1 LISEE
6 RNPTKFK
13 FYDQCVIYVLYFIFS
28 SDLARKNMTYAGKL
42 CCGESSAQLEHICMV
57 GNLPSNCIRSQG
69 VTIVDTFRSLSPTSS
84 ITIFSLL
91 THFLSMYTLYL
102 VVNAWLERREVCL
115 KSINIIVLSNKL
127 KRQLND
133 QKYIYSTS
141 A

>member
-1 LISEE
+1 MLGS
-6 RNPTKFK
+6 F
-13 FYDQCVIYVLYFIFS
+13 V
-28 SDLARKNMTYAGKL
+28 
-42 CCGESSAQLEHICMV
+42 V
-57 GNLPSNCIRSQG
+57 GNPQLSLNTFVWLEIYQATVIRSQG
-69 VTIVDTFRSLSPTSS
+69 VTIVDTFRSLSPTSP